1 MFHRW
6 AALVLVLALCAITP
20 KNAAG
25 QSMQQPRGHGAKGR
39 LGSNYPNPFNP
50 DTYLK
55 FAVGEEG
62 CTPGSGKYVV
72 TMQLVN
78 VLAQPVVDPV
88 LYGTAESSPASALG
102 SQKGARIRNL
112 SLPCGEYVAY
122 WDGRLP
128 DGREASS
135 GVYGEM
141 LFIDGQPQFTKKIY
155 YKK

>member
-6 AALVLVLALCAITP
+6 AALVLVLALCAISP

-25 QSMQQPRGHGAKGR
+25 QSTQQPRGHGAKGR

-55 FAVGEEG
+55 FAVGEDG

-88 LYGTAESSPASALG
+88 LWETSTAGSIG

-112 SLPCGEYVAY
+112 TLACGEYVAY

-135 GVYGEM
+135 GVYGVM